1 MRKELNQNNQKL
13 DLQKKTIKKLSIAS
27 MAQIQGG
34 VKKAGYS
41 TAPYTIPPSGT
52 R

>member
-1 MRKELNQNNQKL
+1 MKQANNNQKL
-13 DLQKKTIKKLSIAS
+13 DLQKKTIKKLSVAN

-34 VKKAGYS
+34 AAS
-41 TAPYTIPPSGT
+41 APATTPPPSGT